1 MGHLKA
7 GWYTKLYRES
17 SDWEEIN
24 IEDADAST
32 RIRLDDNV
40 LKEIIKAI
48 TNKKVLKIKYQS
60 IKRLSETI
68 ISPNQLVHADFR
80 YHVRAFCHEDSKF
93 KDYVIGRIKGTS
105 IIEFHP
111 ETGQWMD
118 WRSSSEDIDWNKF
131 VDLKFKVNPDL
142 DEDIKKALLLDYK
155 VEKDGSIRIR
165 CRVH

>member
-1 MGHLKA
+1 MGHPKA

-24 IEDADAST
+24 IEDADVST

-48 TNKKVLKIKYQS
+48 TNKNVLKIKYQS

-80 YHVRAFCHEDSKF
+80 CHTRAFCHEDLNS
-93 KDYVIGRIKGTS
+93 RT
-105 IIEFHP
+105 
-111 ETGQWMD
+111 M
-118 WRSSSEDIDWNKF
+118 
-131 VDLKFKVNPDL
+131 
-142 DEDIKKALLLDYK
+142 LL
-155 VEKDGSIRIR
+155 EG
-165 CRVH
+165 